1 MLKPVVTTGSSLFWR
16 GDIAVARSAGI
27 QIGELSRRTGCNI
40 ETIRYYE
47 RISLLRAP
55 ARSAGRYRV
64 YDTAV
69 RRLAFIR
76 RARELGFTL
85 DDVRALLALSAN
97 DRQDTCAQVR
107 ELAAGHLAEVRAKI
121 ADLRAMERVLAD
133 AVRRCTAGELPG
145 CPIIDALS
153 AA

>member
-1 MLKPVVTTGSSLFWR
+1 M
-16 GDIAVARSAGI
+16 AQNAGI

-47 RISLLRAP
+47 RIALLP
-55 ARSAGRYRV
+55 TPVRSAGRYRV
-64 YDTAV
+64 YATADV
-69 RRLAFIR
+69 RRLAFVR

-85 DDVRALLALSAN
+85 DAVRALLALSEN
-97 DRQDTCAQVR
+97 DGQSACAEVR
-107 ELAAGHLAEVRAKI
+107 DLAAGHLAEVRAKI

-133 AVRRCTAGELPG
+133 AVRRCASGELPG
-145 CPIIDALS
+145 CPVIEALS

>member
-1 MLKPVVTTGSSLFWR
+1 M
-16 GDIAVARSAGI
+16 AQCAGI

-47 RISLLRAP
+47 RVALLPAP

-64 YDTAV
+64 YNTGDV

-85 DDVRALLALSAN
+85 DAIRTLLALSTKDGSAACAEV
-97 DRQDTCAQVR
+97 RQ
-107 ELAAGHLAEVRAKI
+107 LAAGHLAEVRAKI

-133 AVRRCTAGELPG
+133 AVRRRASGELPG

-153 AA
+153 RPPDFL

>member
-1 MLKPVVTTGSSLFWR
+1 LR
-16 GDIAVARSAGI
+16 GKLSPWHRAQRF

-47 RISLLRAP
+47 RVALLPAP
-55 ARSAGRYRV
+55 VRSAGGYRV
-64 YDTAV
+64 YETADV

-85 DDVRALLALSAN
+85 DEVRTLLALSAN
-97 DRQDTCAQVR
+97 NGQAACAEVR
-107 ELAAGHLAEVRAKI
+107 ELAASHLAEVRAKI

-133 AVRRCTAGELPG
+133 AVRRCTAGKLPG